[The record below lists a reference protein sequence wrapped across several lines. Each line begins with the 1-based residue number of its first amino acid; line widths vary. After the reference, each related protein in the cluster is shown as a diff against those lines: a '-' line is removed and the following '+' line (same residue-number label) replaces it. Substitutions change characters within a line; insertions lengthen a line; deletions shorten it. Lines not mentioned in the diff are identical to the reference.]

1 MSKHLS
7 WIATLSLLIAN
18 VSFAAPAE
26 VVILRHAEKPKN
38 SDDLNA
44 QGYERANALPGLF
57 ESNSALTQYGAPVA
71 IYAMAPNSEDTSNR
85 PVETVTPLAR
95 ALQLPLQDKF
105 TIDDIQ
111 PLVSA
116 IMSDSAYD
124 GKTVVICWE
133 HKGIPSIVQAFG
145 YDDAPAKWKKKVFD
159 RLWILHFKGDK
170 VASFED
176 LPQDLLPGDSKN

>member
-1 MSKHLS
+1 MSNRLS

-18 VSFAAPAE
+18 VSLAAPAQ
-26 VVILRHAEKPKN
+26 VVILRHAEKPK
-38 SDDLNA
+38 SGDDLNS
-44 QGYERANALPGLF
+44 QGYERADALPGLF
-57 ESNSALTQYGAPVA
+57 ETDPALTKYGTPAA
-71 IYAMAPNSEDTSNR
+71 IYAMDQSSAATSNR

-176 LPQDLLPGDSKN
+176 LPPDLLPGDSKN